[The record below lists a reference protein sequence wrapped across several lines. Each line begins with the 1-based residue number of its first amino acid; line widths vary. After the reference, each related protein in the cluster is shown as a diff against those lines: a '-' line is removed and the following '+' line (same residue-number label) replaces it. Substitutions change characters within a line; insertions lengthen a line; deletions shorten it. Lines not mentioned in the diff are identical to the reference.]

1 MKITTDMDKIGYKET
16 IKGLKKPRVL
26 KTKQNTNGIE

>member
-26 KTKQNTNGIE
+26 RTKQNKTLME